1 MSRLLRLVPV
11 ESLLAALAVPGT
23 AGASGDALAK
33 AVALNGGL
41 QSFTAALH
49 ADVSLH
55 AFLPLSASLDGTTY
69 YKEPNQYKVAITSGL
84 PAMAQQFDRVYP
96 RIVTPAHWEATY
108 VVTVGS
114 DNGSETSV
122 NLVPRTQGNIE
133 SINAT
138 IDDATGGVTGMRW
151 NYRNGGWASM
161 TQQLAPVSG
170 FLLPVK
176 QQGHVQ
182 EPGYV
187 ADIGTT
193 LSSYHVN
200 VPIADSV
207 FQQQ

>member
-1 MSRLLRLVPV
+1 MSLFLRPAVAV
-11 ESLLAALAVPGT
+11 SLLIALAVPGR
-23 AGASGDALAK
+23 AGASSDVLAR

-41 QSFTAALH
+41 QSFTATLH
-49 ADVSLH
+49 ADVNLH

-69 YKEPNQYKVAITSGL
+69 YREPNLYKVSITSGM
-84 PAMAQQFDRVYP
+84 PAMAQQFDRLYP

-114 DNGSETSV
+114 DNGGQTAV
-122 NLVPRTQGNIE
+122 KLVPRTQGNIE
-133 SINAT
+133 SIDAT
-138 IDDATGGVTGMRW
+138 LDDASGGVTAMRW

-161 TQQLAPVSG
+161 TQTLSTVSG

-187 ADIGTT
+187 ADISST
-193 LSSYHVN
+193 LSAYHVN